1 LQPGQQLLADNGAF
15 AQTVMTD
22 QLGVTPLPRT
32 SAAGAA
38 AIIAGAPGAA
48 VTMSPD
54 STLRGVQILNAAGPG
69 IVADTS
75 GAVLIDR
82 VNVTNSAGPGLLVQ
96 VAGANQLNATVTGSV
111 FTANAQP
118 TSFLFGPN
126 AGAILNV
133 QAAGNEDSQ
142 GFALQRDANGFL
154 RLVGPLGTGGLFD
167 DDNGNLAALG
177 NTTSGGAPNVLIT
190 GAGNQIEIIP
200 NGAVLLP

>member
-1 LQPGQQLLADNGAF
+1 
-15 AQTVMTD
+15 
-22 QLGVTPLPRT
+22 
-32 SAAGAA
+32 
-38 AIIAGAPGAA
+38 
-48 VTMSPD
+48 
-54 STLRGVQILNAAGPG
+54 
-69 IVADTS
+69 
-75 GAVLIDR
+75 
-82 VNVTNSAGPGLLVQ
+82 VNNSAGPGLLVQ
-96 VAGANQLNATVTGSV
+96 VAGMNQLHATVTGSV

-126 AGAILNV
+126 AGAFLNV

-142 GFALQRDANGFL
+142 GFALQRDVNGFL
-154 RLVGPLGTGGLFD
+154 RLAGPLGTGGLFN